1 MKRNVNVFLAVVL
14 VAMLSGGL
22 IWLRTAKDE
31 KLGWNIHD
39 TYGEAHAYANNGAAY
54 TNATFAGPSN
64 DGGVMTL
71 SPSRAMRHSAAS
83 SYAGAHAISYGV
95 GSAPLTSNLSPLTS
109 SPISSPSLQGGDG
122 GRLGGGLYTTS
133 NKTFNSYG
141 GGNGGAMSYSQSPIA
156 NRRFNSGSS
165 NPSLQVGVGVGVGSI
180 SPIAYSTAR
189 RSEMT
194 AMGENLAM
202 IAAENPVMAMTNA
215 ANAGMSNGFYGG
227 YTAMDYSGSAN
238 YGQYTGMFGGG
249 SRMGVRGR
257 QNTSAGDAWWVWLDA
272 WLATNG
278 SGIGSGT
285 DLGNGYW
292 SDYYFNEQAL
302 ENAYYDFINNYWN
315 PVMGGDESS
324 FPYEEWKAWFFKT
337 LGEQGHYQYN
347 GHNYYWVPVGD
358 ILPLLLIALLYIVAM
373 YLRTKCRTQVND

>member
-71 SPSRAMRHSAAS
+71 SPSRTMRHSAAS
-83 SYAGAHAISYGV
+83 SYAGAYAISYGV

-133 NKTFNSYG
+133 SKTFNSYG
-141 GGNGGAMSYSQSPIA
+141 GGNGGAMFYSQSPIA
-156 NRRFNSGSS
+156 NRRFNSASS
-165 NPSLQVGVGVGVGSI
+165 NPSLQGGAGVGSI

-189 RSEMT
+189 SSEMT

-215 ANAGMSNGFYGG
+215 TQMSSPYEDVMVAGFYNAYINGTYGNMGG
-227 YTAMDYSGSAN
+227 QSN
-238 YGQYTGMFGGG
+238 
-249 SRMGVRGR
+249 VRGR
-257 QNTSAGDAWWVWLDA
+257 QNSSTLEDAWDN
-272 WLATNG
+272 WLA
-278 SGIGSGT
+278 
-285 DLGNGYW
+285 DWLADNGYASADVDQDGDVDW
-292 SDYYFNEQAL
+292 DDVHAIYAALQNSSNTGMGMLPTEQDI
-302 ENAYYDFINNYWN
+302 YDW
-315 PVMGGDESS
+315 
-324 FPYEEWKAWFFKT
+324 
-337 LGEQGHYQYN
+337 L
-347 GHNYYWVPVGD
+347 VPVGD

>member
-14 VAMLSGGL
+14 VAMLCGGL
-22 IWLRTAKDE
+22 IWLRTAKEE

-39 TYGEAHAYANNGAAY
+39 TYGEAPAYANNGAAY

-83 SYAGAHAISYGV
+83 SYAGAYAISYGV

-109 SPISSPSLQGGDG
+109 APTGA
-122 GRLGGGLYTTS
+122 GLYTTS
-133 NKTFNSYG
+133 SKTFNSYG

-156 NRRFNSGSS
+156 NRQSPIANSQSPIA
-165 NPSLQVGVGVGVGSI
+165 NLQ

-189 RSEMT
+189 RSDMT
-194 AMGENLAM
+194 VGAGENLAQM
-202 IAAENPVMAMTNA
+202 AAENPVMAMTNA

-257 QNTSAGDAWWVWLDA
+257 QNAPVAGAGNTWQTWLLEVWLPLQNGVWGTQGEDGNWYITEDQLRA
-272 WLATNG
+272 AYDRFMADWNSSFDGPTFADWLAWFDPYG
-278 SGIGSGT
+278 SGDGLGIGENT
-285 DLGNGYW
+285 
-292 SDYYFNEQAL
+292 YFWA
-302 ENAYYDFINNYWN
+302 
-315 PVMGGDESS
+315 
-324 FPYEEWKAWFFKT
+324 
-337 LGEQGHYQYN
+337 
-347 GHNYYWVPVGD
+347 PVGD
-358 ILPLLLIALLYIVAM
+358 ILPLLLIALLYMLFVAIKSK
-373 YLRTKCRTQVND
+373 LLKSLLKTERSE